1 MCGFFNTRVSLWE
14 SAFRESDPPVS
25 ASGVQHA
32 APGLNQP
39 RVETAIGRGGSMPEG
54 NVFGYAQ

>member
-1 MCGFFNTRVSLWE
+1 MCVFFNTRVSFWE
-14 SAFRESDPPVS
+14 SVFQESDPPVS
-25 ASGVQHA
+25 ASGIQAA

-39 RVETAIGRGGSMPEG
+39 RVETAIGSGGRMPEG